1 MTKTFN
7 EVNEEL
13 PSFFEALRIPQAD
26 EIVKEYHGIQE
37 KYGFETFDFE
47 LIDGII
53 DSAKPLTR
61 KFNRS
66 AWYTPLMNPFY
77 TWDFE
82 YTPRH

>member
-1 MTKTFN
+1 
-7 EVNEEL
+7 
-13 PSFFEALRIPQAD
+13 
-26 EIVKEYHGIQE
+26 VKEYHGIQE

-77 TWDFE
+77 AWDFE